1 MKRGEIYWA
10 DLIPRSGSEQLGR
23 RPVIIISHDVFN
35 ESPQWHSIIIV
46 PVSTSE
52 KQAQRGPSAVFLQ
65 KGTADLKYS
74 SVALCHQITT
84 LDRSK
89 FKERIG
95 MLPASILSEVES
107 GIKAALDIA

>member
-35 ESPQWHSIIIV
+35 ESPQWHSIITV

-52 KQAQRGPSAVFLQ
+52 KQSQRGPSAVFLQ
-65 KGTADLKYS
+65 KGTAGLKHS
-74 SVALCHQITT
+74 SVALCHQVTT

-95 MLPASILSEVES
+95 MLPASNLAEVES
-107 GIKAALDIA
+107 GLKAAMDLQ